1 MKPSTVKIPRSYA
14 AKNGFLTINQ
24 AILLQEQLELKGLEM
39 QLKELF
45 SNLHKNRGLYVKSQL
60 NYLPNLIHKHIEFT
74 LYNIVLEALNNI
86 IEHAEIITASVS
98 LEIKNEA
105 IMLEIADKGKGFSI
119 GEKGENNYDRGL
131 FRMRQNCLALGGRFN
146 LNSGIMGTQI
156 SVEIPL
162 KNV

>member
-1 MKPSTVKIPRSYA
+1 MKPSTVKIPSSYA
-14 AKNGFLTINQ
+14 AKNGVLTINQ

-60 NYLPNLIHKHIEFT
+60 IYLPNLIHKHIEFT

-119 GEKGENNYDRGL
+119 EEKGENNYDRGL